1 MKKFYSFL
9 IAAVALVGFAAC
21 ESNVEQ
27 APVQDGVMSFVA
39 SFDYTRTELAD
50 ESGVVAWCE
59 EDTIAVSNGVETKEF
74 SISEILEDG
83 SAVFTG
89 ERMDGEVFT
98 AIYPYTE
105 EAEWTVATE
114 QEAVAGSFAHG
125 AAVSTAVS
133 EDGKTLSFK
142 NECAILKFQ
151 VPADATSVAFYNG
164 EELVVEVVGEMTVG
178 NNYYAVVMPGTYTF
192 TVKINGE
199 VSKESTK
206 ALELE
211 ANKIYNLKALPVV
224 LGEAHEM
231 FGFVGAHQGWNTETP
246 DALYQISGSNTYV
259 ARNVTLA
266 DGGFKFY
273 GSSSKTV
280 IVEHPAVTTGEEG
293 DLYLVPNNNWKEANA
308 RFAAYFF
315 GGASGTTWVDM
326 KDSNGDGIYV
336 VNKPETGTYP
346 KVIFCR
352 MNPATSDNN
361 WNEGTK
367 WNQTGDLTIPTDG
380 KNCFT
385 VPSGYWDGATTT
397 WSVHTPEIKDA
408 WTEEVEEIT
417 SYWFGMKESDNI
429 SNWVT
434 GYSNNY
440 GGNNITVADYSKKYD
455 IYFCKEADQDWG
467 FVFHFAVRESGSAM
481 PELK

>member
-9 IAAVALVGFAAC
+9 VAAVALVGFAAC

-27 APVQDGVMSFVA
+27 APVQDGMMSFVA
-39 SFDYTRTELAD
+39 SFDNTRTELAD
-50 ESGVVAWCE
+50 ESGVVAWCA

-105 EAEWTVATE
+105 ETEWTVATE

-199 VSKESTK
+199 VSKESAK

-211 ANKIYNLKALPVV
+211 ANKIYNLKALPQPIYYTVYVTAQPKSSAASWTKVNLYSWVNDGIGLSWPGVAINDNPVV
-224 LGEAHEM
+224 INGYTYYAYTYSSEWNGLDVNIIINNGTDQTSDIHLGKLDKNYYVVYSVAMDAVYTEAP
-231 FGFVGAHQGWNTETP
+231 A
-246 DALYQISGSNTYV
+246 AGSIEEYV
-259 ARNVTLA
+259 AP
-266 DGGFKFY
+266 
-273 GSSSKTV
+273 
-280 IVEHPAVTTGEEG
+280 VEKKM
-293 DLYLVPNNNWKEANA
+293 LYLDPTLWDPNSAW
-308 RFAAYFF
+308 FAAYFF
-315 GGASGTTWVDM
+315 SPDKWVELTDTN
-326 KDSNGDGIYV
+326 SDGIYECEI
-336 VNKPETGTYP
+336 PEGYEA
-346 KVIFCR
+346 KNVIFCR
-352 MNPATSDNN
+352 MNKSNHTLGWGA
-361 WNEGTK
+361 K
-367 WNQTGDLTIPTDG
+367 WNQTGDLTVTG
-380 KNCFT
+380 HVGMKYVVNA
-385 VPSGYWDGATTT
+385 WDG
-397 WSVHTPEIKDA
+397 
-408 WTEEVEEIT
+408 
-417 SYWFGMKESDNI
+417 
-429 SNWVT
+429 SNDSQWK
-434 GYSNNY
+434 S
-440 GGNNITVADYSKKYD
+440 
-455 IYFCKEADQDWG
+455 
-467 FVFHFAVRESGSAM
+467 
-481 PELK
+481 L